1 MAPPG
6 LPALKSTISP
16 VSQETV
22 VQALEPSPE
31 KVWPQALIVQAL
43 ARGAAR
49 AAAMMEVIMVVFI
62 LIEVLWYDL
71 ARFDGYLWCD
81 KELKSCLECYAEWK
95 GEGDVYICPESSF
108 MHAGTAHQSLI
119 LTLGDEFTNALL
131 LARSFKAAQSLL
143 LGRHQQP
150 QSSQSLLL
158 DLASNSSP
166 QSGTALALLACL
178 STTRA
183 APLCRTDTSPVR
195 FCSQA
200 CSQEWLGAHLQL
212 RLAARC

>member
-81 KELKSCLECYAEWK
+81 KELKSCLECCYAEWK

-131 LARSFKAAQSLL
+131 LAKILQGRSKPIIRPSSAASKQSKPFIRPRKQLQPTK
-143 LGRHQQP
+143 RH
-150 QSSQSLLL
+150 
-158 DLASNSSP
+158 
-166 QSGTALALLACL
+166 
-178 STTRA
+178 STGIVSMFIHYQGCPT
-183 APLCRTDTSPVR
+183 V
-195 FCSQA
+195 QN
-200 CSQEWLGAHLQL
+200 
-212 RLAARC
+212 